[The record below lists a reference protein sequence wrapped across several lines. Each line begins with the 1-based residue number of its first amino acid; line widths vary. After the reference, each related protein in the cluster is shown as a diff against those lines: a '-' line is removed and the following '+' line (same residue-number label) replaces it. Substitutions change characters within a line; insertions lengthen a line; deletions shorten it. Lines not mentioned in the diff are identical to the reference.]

1 MAEDNIQNGDSE
13 SAKTEDSQMMSM
25 ADLLAQEESMFRVLK
40 PGDII
45 KGVVASK
52 RAGEILIDVGAKSEG
67 IVDPKDLDD
76 LSPEEL
82 AAIKVGE
89 TVPVYV
95 LSAHGDEEGYTI
107 KLSLSQARV
116 ERDWDEAERLFE
128 AGESIESKVIG
139 HNKGGLIV
147 NFGQVRG
154 FVPGSQLMNAQYGG
168 QSRPDRWNQMM
179 GESLQLK
186 IIEVD
191 RSRNRL
197 ILSERAAA
205 DELRKEREKEKDE
218 FLAQL
223 IEGDVRPG
231 RVTSLANFGAFVDIG
246 GVDGLIHLSE
256 LAWTHVS
263 HPREVLKVGD
273 EVKVYILNVDREQKR
288 VALSLKR
295 LEPEPWSQ
303 VFDYYEIN
311 QVVDAVI
318 TKLTNFGAFARI
330 DDRIE
335 GLIHISEI
343 TSENITHPRQAHL
356 SEGQQ
361 VKVRII
367 HIDPNRRRMGLSMK
381 DIEGQDDW
389 QAYQEESAEVV
400 QDTEADEEQN
410 EATDRDTPEVESDVN
425 ESDTPESEE
434 VSDTPESEEVSGTPE
449 SEEVE
454 ETVET

>member
-1 MAEDNIQNGDSE
+1 MAEDNIQNKENGLASSE
-13 SAKTEDSQMMSM
+13 NDEMMSM
-25 ADLLAQEESMFRVLK
+25 AELLAQEESMFRVLE

-52 RAGEILIDVGAKSEG
+52 RSSEILVDVGAKSEG
-67 IVDPKDLDD
+67 IVDPRDLDN

-82 AAIKVGE
+82 AEIKVGD

-95 LSAHGDEEGYTI
+95 ISAEGNDEGYSI
-107 KLSLSQARV
+107 RLSLSQAKI
-116 ERDWDEAERLFE
+116 EKDWDEAQRLFE
-128 AGESIESKVIG
+128 SGDTIETEVIG

-154 FVPGSQLMNAQYGG
+154 FVPGSQLANIQYGG
-168 QSRPDRWNQMM
+168 SNRPDRWNQMT
-179 GESLQLK
+179 GETLKLK

-191 RSRNRL
+191 RDRNRL
-197 ILSERAAA
+197 IFSERAAA
-205 DELRKEREKEKDE
+205 DEIRKEKEKEKEKFLDE
-218 FLAQL
+218 LT
-223 IEGDVRPG
+223 EGEVRAG

-256 LAWTHVS
+256 LAWTHVA
-263 HPREVLKVGD
+263 HPGEVLNVGD
-273 EVKVYILNVDREQKR
+273 EIDVFILNVDRDQQR

-311 QVVDAVI
+311 QVVEAIV

-343 TSENITHPRQAHL
+343 SNENITHPRQVVA
-356 SEGQQ
+356 EGQE

-367 HIDPNRRRMGLSMK
+367 HIDPERKRMGLSMK
-381 DIEGQDDW
+381 EVEGQEDW
-389 QAYQEESAEVV
+389 LDYAQQADESDQDSENSDQPDSSEDEPSAE
-400 QDTEADEEQN
+400 T
-410 EATDRDTPEVESDVN
+410 
-425 ESDTPESEE
+425 
-434 VSDTPESEEVSGTPE
+434 
-449 SEEVE
+449 
-454 ETVET
+454 